1 MEEDKS
7 IDPATT
13 KRAHDG
19 NNCNSPKPRKRRIKE
34 EEPIVIEDSCDDSEI
49 QFGRR
54 QGSNCLDDTIPVES
68 SMGDSIQDD
77 SSDSDLPHL
86 TMSSLVGAEP
96 VPSTSTPVEVT
107 AGASR
112 GGDGIYRTYVDLI
125 NQITPDCS
133 EDDDDDD
140 DLQAAITQSLNEH
153 NADQDHATVQSLL
166 EELGTKIRYT
176 DEACC
181 YFNISRNHFWEGAMR
196 GFKRKSYSPYNRM
209 KVKFTDDI
217 GQDEGAVDTGG
228 PKREFLRLLMR
239 HLKDSL
245 IFEGHPH
252 AKVLSVRK
260 KAMDEDLYY
269 IAGRMIAVS
278 LVHGG
283 PGPQFFWCALYNTLV
298 FGVESVQP
306 TIEDIANQTTKDK
319 LEAILNAT
327 TEEQLSIAVDKADA
341 LATMTGAGHTIP
353 TLQSKDEFVGDII
366 KFLVIT
372 SNLGAYQRLKAGLS
386 TLNVMETVISH
397 PTLFREVFVHT
408 EKDLTVQTMTAL
420 FDASQ
425 SVSPEGSNKRSE
437 ESQVLSFW
445 EDYLVEIQDAE
456 TEVTLRDILIFAT
469 GLDNIP
475 PLGFSPSPT
484 LEFVRDEGCGR
495 ILPSANT
502 CGNVLRI
509 PVVKS
514 YELFKENMGYG
525 IFNSPGFGQ
534 V

>member
-19 NNCNSPKPRKRRIKE
+19 NNCNQSPKPRKRRIKE

-112 GGDGIYRTYVDLI
+112 GGDGIYR
-125 NQITPDCS
+125 
-133 EDDDDDD
+133 
-140 DLQAAITQSLNEH
+140 
-153 NADQDHATVQSLL
+153 DHATVQSLL